1 MRSGRGLY
9 LEKAAVGDRH
19 ENKLSIMQNKRLTD
33 VMLTAAAD
41 EGTLTGAV
49 FNREMSTKE
58 RKTKER
64 NKQKTR

>member
-1 MRSGRGLY
+1 M
-9 LEKAAVGDRH
+9 GDRH

-33 VMLTAAAD
+33 VMLTAGAD

-58 RKTKER
+58 RKKDKR
-64 NKQKTR
+64 QK